1 MILLRSYVSYKME
14 RIKKEIQNS
23 INIKQKILLDNSL
36 IAQIEGIASTCLN
49 SLRSGGKII
58 LAGNGGSFADAQHIS
73 AEFTSRYM
81 FDRDSLASICLGT
94 NNSAISA
101 IGNDYGYDKVFSRE
115 LSSIGNKADI
125 FIAISTSGNSKN
137 IIEAIK
143 IADQKEIKTFALT
156 GETGGSINELCECVK
171 IPSSETGR
179 IQECHIMI
187 GHIICGMVEN
197 SILQKAEDEL

>member
-1 MILLRSYVSYKME
+1 MK
-14 RIKKEIQNS
+14 RINDIIQNS
-23 INIKQKILLDNSL
+23 IDIKQKILNDDILIGL
-36 IAQIEGIASTCLN
+36 IKIIAQSCLT
-49 SLRSGGKII
+49 SLNSGGKII

-101 IGNDYGYDKVFSRE
+101 IGNDYGYSQVFARE
-115 LSSIGNKADI
+115 LSSIGNENDI
-125 FIAISTSGNSKN
+125 FIAISTSGNSEN

-143 IADQKEIKTFALT
+143 VAKKKNIKTFALT
-156 GETGGSINELCECVK
+156 GQSGGKMDELCECCK
-171 IPSSETGR
+171 IPSAITGR

-187 GHIICGMVEN
+187 GHIISEIVEKEYFN
-197 SILQKAEDEL
+197 G